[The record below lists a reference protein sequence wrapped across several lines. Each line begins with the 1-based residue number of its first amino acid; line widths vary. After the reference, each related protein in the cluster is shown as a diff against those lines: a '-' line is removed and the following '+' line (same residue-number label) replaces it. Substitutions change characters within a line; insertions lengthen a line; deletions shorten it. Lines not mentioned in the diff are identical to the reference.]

1 MKDDTIYL
9 EHFENSLK
17 RIISYASEV
26 NLQTFLEDY
35 QLQDACIICK

>member
-1 MKDDTIYL
+1 MKDDNIYL
-9 EHFENSLK
+9 EHIENNLK
-17 RIISYASEV
+17 RIISYASEF